1 MQDMI
6 WKDQETRGQRDT
18 RIWEEGHWG
27 RGSTAQPASSGRTRW
42 GEACVS
48 SKYTEEGQEIILRTE
63 VLGRRSQDHGGAPE
77 SSSFRIWRIF
87 SREPGGAVPGL
98 QNDPTEQGRWSPSS
112 PDWPGEGLGPGS
124 GNTQQVLTPRGWGTV
139 SPRWTW
145 GSERQD
151 AKGKLGNL
159 RRSGFPCHDQK
170 YNSTTN

>member
-112 PDWPGEGLGPGS
+112 QLTWLARWGPGS
-124 GNTQQVLTPRGWGTV
+124 WFWEHSAGADATWMRNRVSTV
-139 SPRWTW
+139 NMGLRTT
-145 GSERQD
+145 GRQR
-151 AKGKLGNL
+151 KVRK
-159 RRSGFPCHDQK
+159 F
-170 YNSTTN
+170 T